1 MINNE
6 KNIEN
11 GMMEWRDEN
20 DGLEDGGMLR
30 NQVMMKHC
38 LKKR

>member
-11 GMMEWRDEN
+11 GIMKWRDEN
-20 DGLEDGGMLR
+20 DGMKNDGRIVKNGEIR
-30 NQVMMKHC
+30 
-38 LKKR
+38 

>member
-11 GMMEWRDEN
+11 GIMELRDEN
-20 DGLEDGGMLR
+20 DGRIVKNEEME
-30 NQVMMKHC
+30 
-38 LKKR
+38 